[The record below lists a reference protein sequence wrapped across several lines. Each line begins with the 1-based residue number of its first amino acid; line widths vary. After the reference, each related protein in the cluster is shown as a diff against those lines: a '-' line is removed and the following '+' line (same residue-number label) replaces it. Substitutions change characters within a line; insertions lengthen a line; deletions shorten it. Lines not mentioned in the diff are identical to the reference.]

1 MMKFFILYIGVFLIS
16 INLFGQIHIIN
27 CNQKMLAE
35 HRKTHTYWNSKQQD
49 SLCIIGLDSAR
60 KDVANGIIKY
70 YNIGE
75 MLPVLILLDEQGFEK
90 GRLVGEK
97 SVDEIKEFIIKKS

>member
-1 MMKFFILYIGVFLIS
+1 MKLL
-16 INLFGQIHIIN
+16 IIN
-27 CNQKMLAE
+27 AIWSPIFKITNKNIKE
-35 HRKTHTYWNSKQQD
+35 ISKIFPDLKIIEYDYEYD
-49 SLCIIGLDSAR
+49 SE
-60 KDVANGIIKY
+60 KIKY

>member
-1 MMKFFILYIGVFLIS
+1 MKLL
-16 INLFGQIHIIN
+16 IIN
-27 CNQKMLAE
+27 AIWSPIFKITNKNIKE
-35 HRKTHTYWNSKQQD
+35 ISKIFPDLKIIEYGYEYD
-49 SLCIIGLDSAR
+49 SE
-60 KDVANGIIKY
+60 NIKY

>member
-1 MMKFFILYIGVFLIS
+1 
-16 INLFGQIHIIN
+16 
-27 CNQKMLAE
+27 
-35 HRKTHTYWNSKQQD
+35 
-49 SLCIIGLDSAR
+49 
-60 KDVANGIIKY
+60 
-70 YNIGE
+70 